1 MINKIMQWD
10 LTLFNPIVKILGV
23 SCIYTLYIYKK
34 IVRIVALNIYTGKEQ
49 ETSNVWDLTISLARR
64 QQFECY
70 ISKKTPILIKLPKM
84 RCSIN

>member
-49 ETSNVWDLTISLARR
+49 ETSNVWDLTTSLARR
-64 QQFECY
+64 QQFECC
-70 ISKKTPILIKLPKM
+70 ISKKTPILIKLLKM
-84 RCSIN
+84 RRSIN